1 MNYQEKAK
9 QIVIDYYN
17 EHVEITDTKK
27 LKESEVF
34 IVWFSKTLQNWKAL
48 ISTTI
53 SDGMYYEVTY
63 NGDKKKH
70 ILMHIK
76 VGKCLYKKC
85 GGLIMWKIRKGLIL
99 SAVLLSVWLSPLF
112 CGSHAQA
119 EAQYTI
125 SETDLTTLETSLNQ
139 LKIDSEKK
147 DKLLIQQQTQLN
159 EAQKQL
165 KIVNEQLKKSKVLNE
180 ATENSLKIARE
191 SFNEYEKRGGTE
203 NQN

>member
-1 MNYQEKAK
+1 
-9 QIVIDYYN
+9 
-17 EHVEITDTKK
+17 
-27 LKESEVF
+27 
-34 IVWFSKTLQNWKAL
+34 
-48 ISTTI
+48 
-53 SDGMYYEVTY
+53 
-63 NGDKKKH
+63 
-70 ILMHIK
+70 
-76 VGKCLYKKC
+76 
-85 GGLIMWKIRKGLIL
+85 MWKIRKVPIL

-147 DKLLIQQQTQLN
+147 DKLLIQQQTQLT

-165 KIVNEQLKKSKVLNE
+165 KIANEQLKKSKVLNE

-191 SFNEYEKRGGTE
+191 SFNKYEKEAERKIRIKTRQRNMWIVISAVAVGAAISWR
-203 NQN
+203 

>member
-1 MNYQEKAK
+1 
-9 QIVIDYYN
+9 
-17 EHVEITDTKK
+17 
-27 LKESEVF
+27 
-34 IVWFSKTLQNWKAL
+34 
-48 ISTTI
+48 
-53 SDGMYYEVTY
+53 
-63 NGDKKKH
+63 
-70 ILMHIK
+70 
-76 VGKCLYKKC
+76 
-85 GGLIMWKIRKGLIL
+85 MWKIRKGIIL
-99 SAVLLSVWLSPLF
+99 LAFLLSLLLSPLLS
-112 CGSHAQA
+112 GSQAQA

-191 SFNEYEKRGGTE
+191 SFNKYEKKAERKIKIKTRQRNIWIAATVVAVGAAISRR
-203 NQN
+203 